1 MSPEGVA
8 VGAALLP
15 VLVGGVIGA
24 GVGTMLLYG
33 GAIEAGEAENIFAE
47 EGGETKAAAH
57 SAYESLKQD
66 TGAKVTAASAYER
79 RKGLSRGFAAM
90 FL

>member
-33 GAIEAGEAENIFAE
+33 GRCAPLLLHVGRYCVWYMGERGLHVL
-47 EGGETKAAAH
+47 GGI
-57 SAYESLKQD
+57 AYLNSLGD
-66 TGAKVTAASAYER
+66 TTSYEVVHVR
-79 RKGLSRGFAAM
+79 TTGHGLNA
-90 FL
+90 

>member
-15 VLVGGVIGA
+15 VLVGGVVGA

-47 EGGETKAAAH
+47 EGETKAAAH

-79 RKGLSRGFAAM
+79 RKGFSRGFAAM

>member
-33 GAIEAGEAENIFAE
+33 G
-47 EGGETKAAAH
+47 K
-57 SAYESLKQD
+57 
-66 TGAKVTAASAYER
+66 
-79 RKGLSRGFAAM
+79 
-90 FL
+90 